1 MAEPM
6 IQTAAAGVSLVTIAT
21 AMVGPL
27 AGPYLVIALGSVSGG
42 LWALSSTTLTT
53 RMQGAM
59 LMLRCILTAV
69 LLTAL
74 IAGLLGARFDVPVTE
89 MYGVVSLVI
98 GMLGNRWQ
106 DIIDAMRDRLRMLI
120 TTTAATKPAEPGGKE

>member
-1 MAEPM
+1 MAEPI
-6 IQTAAAGVSLVTIAT
+6 IQTAAAGVSLVTLAT

-53 RMQGAM
+53 RMQGAL

-69 LLTAL
+69 LLTAA
-74 IAGLLGARFDVPVTE
+74 IASTLGARFDVPVTE

-106 DIIDAMRDRLRMLI
+106 DIIDAVRDRLRLLI
-120 TTTAATKPAEPGGKE
+120 TTTGGKE

>member
-1 MAEPM
+1 MAAPI
-6 IQTAAAGVSLVTIAT
+6 IQTAAAGVSLVTLAT

-53 RMQGAM
+53 RMQGAL

-69 LLTAL
+69 LLTAA
-74 IAGLLGARFDVPVTE
+74 IASTLGARFDVPVTE

-106 DIIDAMRDRLRMLI
+106 DIIDAVRDRLRLLI
-120 TTTAATKPAEPGGKE
+120 TTTGGKE